1 MRTLQLGPGPDAVAD
16 AVAQELRADYV
27 YMYPPRQAYRSVDPA
42 FAGPLLERSLARPTP
57 LNVYVHVPFCKQ
69 ICAYCNLFAVAG
81 NHDDDHERYVDLI
94 RTEIDHYA
102 PHISHRSVDT
112 LYIGGGTP
120 SVLRPGLLACI
131 TTHISRTIDM
141 PLDTIPEVALEV
153 APDTVTADVI
163 AGFREAGINRIN
175 LGVQTWDEGELN
187 GIGRRHDTD
196 LNEKAL
202 TIALNGG
209 FDNVCVD
216 LIYGLPGQTE
226 VTWADSLSRVIGFRP
241 QTVCCYP
248 LTLRPSTGYAARG
261 YIGTDNNSQYQRYD
275 TAHAALTGAGY
286 SQETHVRWVLPGAG
300 GYRQKANHW
309 AGQDIL
315 GVGAGARSYMHEV
328 DLRNGYSVQHRRS
341 ALSGYQ
347 QRVIQT
353 GAAWTDGIVMDDDER
368 ARKAVILGLGHL
380 DRAQFRTK
388 FATDVTD
395 LFAAQMEALTHNA
408 LVTID
413 EDAVKLTAAGQ
424 RHRDVVVQLFFSD
437 RVRSLIAGH
446 DYNE

>member
-1 MRTLQLGPGPDAVAD
+1 MRTLQLGPGPDALAG
-16 AVAQELRADYV
+16 ALAQEARADYV
-27 YMYPPRQAYRSVDPA
+27 YMYPPRQAYRSVDPVST
-42 FAGPLLERSLARPTP
+42 GPLLERSLTRPGP

-81 NHDDDHERYVDLI
+81 HRDDDHDQYVDLI
-94 RTEIDHYA
+94 RAEIDHYA
-102 PHISHRSVDT
+102 PQISHRKVDT

-120 SVLRPGLLACI
+120 SLLRPELLARI
-131 TTHISRTIDM
+131 TAHISRTLNT
-141 PLDTIPEVALEV
+141 PLDTIPEVALEA
-153 APDTVTADVI
+153 APDTVTADAV
-163 AGFREAGINRIN
+163 AGFRDAGINRIN
-175 LGVQTWDEGELN
+175 LGVQTWDDGELQ

-202 TIALNGG
+202 TIALSAG

-216 LIYGLPGQTE
+216 LIYGLPGQTNE
-226 VTWADSLSRVIGFRP
+226 TWANSLSRVIGFRP

-248 LTLRPSTGYAARG
+248 LTSRPSTGYAAQG
-261 YIGTDNNSQYQRYD
+261 HIGTDDHIQYRKYD
-275 TAHAALTGAGY
+275 AAHAALTDAGY
-286 SQETHVRWVLPGAG
+286 IQETHVRWVLSGKG

-315 GVGAGARSYMHEV
+315 GVGAGARSYLHEV
-328 DLRNGYSVQHRRS
+328 DLRNGYSVRHRRS
-341 ALSGYQ
+341 ALAGYL
-347 QRVIQT
+347 QRVT
-353 GAAWTDGIVMDDDER
+353 HSGAAWTDGIVLDDDER

-380 DRAQFRTK
+380 DRAAFRAR

-395 LFAAQMEALTHNA
+395 LFAAQIDTLTQAA

-413 EDAVKLTAAGQ
+413 EDAVSLTTVGQ

-437 RVRSLIAGH
+437 RVRRLIAAH